1 MKRPPSGISLKM
13 INDKKPGKM
22 ENFDATHV
30 EYYMLNPLLLFIAI
44 LCFLQRQQYE
54 KTHNGLTL
62 FFL

>member
-1 MKRPPSGISLKM
+1 
-13 INDKKPGKM
+13 M